1 MNHQEVEWI
10 NMGFQ
15 AFGSLKFNQM
25 AWQYVIIVTATFCYI
40 SWAYKH
46 EQKNDTTIRSIKIF
60 TQVATL

>member
-46 EQKNDTTIRSIKIF
+46 E
-60 TQVATL
+60 